1 MPSSRNSSRFT
12 RHIPVVAL
20 LTLALVACGGG
31 GGSLSSA
38 GATPPTS
45 QPPVTQPAQATLSW
59 LPPTENTDGT
69 ALSDLAGYVILYGTS
84 PSTLDKTVRLD
95 NPGLTRY
102 VIEGLT
108 PGTWYFAMQSI
119 NTRGVT
125 SDLSEVVSKTIS

>member
-1 MPSSRNSSRFT
+1 
-12 RHIPVVAL
+12 VVA
-20 LTLALVACGGG
+20 TPTASQAP
-31 GGSLSSA
+31 
-38 GATPPTS
+38 AT
-45 QPPVTQPAQATLSW
+45 QPPQATLSW

-69 ALSDLAGYVILYGTS
+69 ALSDLAGYIIAYGNS
-84 PSTLDKTVRLD
+84 PTTLDKTVRLD

-125 SDLSEVVSKTIS
+125 SDLSEVVSKTIQ